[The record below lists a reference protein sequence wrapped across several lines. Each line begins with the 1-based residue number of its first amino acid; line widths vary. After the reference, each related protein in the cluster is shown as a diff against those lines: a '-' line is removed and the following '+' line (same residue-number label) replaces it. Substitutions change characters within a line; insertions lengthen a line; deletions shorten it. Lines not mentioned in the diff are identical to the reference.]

1 MNKLWLLAT
10 NTIREVV
17 RQKLFLN
24 VIVFGVLMIIFAQ
37 VVANL
42 TFGRADRVVRSIG
55 LSGMALAL
63 DLLAVLL
70 GVAIV
75 HREIERKTALVV
87 LTRPVSRGTFIAG
100 RFAGVATANT
110 LAAVGFAAVF
120 VSTLLSVRGTPTGL
134 DFLAMGGALLE
145 SWIVAAFAVLL
156 SCITT
161 PSLGAGVA
169 LGFIIAAASID
180 DVVNLTA
187 KDGGFMHDF
196 AVALSYVLPSF
207 SRLNFRDAAVYG
219 DVVPAVTVAQA
230 VGYSAAFAAIFLV
243 LATLALRNKE
253 LV

>member
-1 MNKLWLLAT
+1 MRAVYLLAT
-10 NTIREVV
+10 NTLREVV

-24 VIVFGVLMIIFAQ
+24 VIVFGVLMILFAQ

-55 LSGMALAL
+55 LSGMAIAL

-70 GVAIV
+70 GVAII

-87 LTRPVSRGTFIAG
+87 LTRPVSRGAFVLG
-100 RFAGVATANT
+100 RYLGVASAGGI
-110 LAAVGFAAVF
+110 AAVGFAVVYAL
-120 VSTLLSVRGTPTGL
+120 TLATVRGSATAL
-134 DFLAMGGALLE
+134 DGLAMSGALVE
-145 SWIVAAFAVLL
+145 SWVVAAFAVLL

-169 LGFIIAAASID
+169 LGFIIACSSID

-187 KDGGFMHDF
+187 KDGGFMHEL
-196 AVALSYVLPSF
+196 ATVLSYLLPSF
-207 SRLNFRDAAVYG
+207 ARMNFRG
-219 DVVPAVTVAQA
+219 
-230 VGYSAAFAAIFLV
+230 AAIYEEAVSAFTVGQSFLYAAGFSV
-243 LATLALRNKE
+243 VFLALAALALGRKE